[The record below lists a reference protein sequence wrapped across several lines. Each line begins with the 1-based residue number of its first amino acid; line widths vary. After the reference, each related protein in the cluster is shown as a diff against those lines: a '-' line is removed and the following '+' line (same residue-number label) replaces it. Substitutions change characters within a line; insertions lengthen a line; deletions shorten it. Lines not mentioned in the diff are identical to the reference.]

1 MLYVILGACG
11 PGDMICR
18 HSRPMQEREVPPV
31 SVTWQNVGAH
41 LQSEWAYMGQHCS
54 CVPQTSCSLHC
65 VPSPPPSPRIG
76 FERTR
81 SRSLLTTNWSGE
93 QPCHRG
99 HTPLPPCICHHTST
113 ASLPDHT
120 PTRDPLRTPCK
131 QLGSLG
137 TMYYHEHT
145 EALKLEPRCLIN
157 VH

>member
-1 MLYVILGACG
+1 
-11 PGDMICR
+11 
-18 HSRPMQEREVPPV
+18 MQERELPPV
-31 SVTWQNVGAH
+31 SVTWQNAGSH

-65 VPSPPPSPRIG
+65 VPLPPPVHPLPLPPHVLDLNEHFLFHGACAEISDYG
-76 FERTR
+76 R
-81 SRSLLTTNWSGE
+81 SSSLLTTNWSGE